1 MLQQSHEFK
10 KDLDTKLMQIDIEET
25 NILKKAEHSI
35 YAINDILDQLKAIIC
50 KSKFIN
56 IDEEIQ
62 FFKEIKPA
70 IYSKLIYF
78 VKIFNIESKRP
89 TGSDKS
95 QRKYLLSE
103 LAKIE
108 LYFSENLEFY
118 QYFRNNMT
126 YLDDKYF
133 IRGKL
138 DIRLY
143 VNTFSYDSDPNFS
156 TSHDYKVAKLMAN
169 DLLCIYL
176 KSELAVL
183 DRKENN
189 RNVQFRKSKYA
200 WTESKISLVELI
212 YALQACGC
220 INNGSID
227 IKEIALF
234 MEAVF
239 DFDLGDFYRT
249 YLEIKNRQNPP
260 KFLDTMRAAL
270 IKKIEEQDE

>member
-1 MLQQSHEFK
+1 MYKIRERLTNQ
-10 KDLDTKLMQIDIEET
+10 LKLVETEET
-25 NILKKAEHSI
+25 EILKRAEVSI
-35 YAINDILDQLKAIIC
+35 GLINKTLVELKEYIRKHHFIIQLD
-50 KSKFIN
+50 
-56 IDEEIQ
+56 EIT
-62 FFKEIKPA
+62 FFKEIKPS

-78 VKIFNIESKRP
+78 IKIFNIESKRP

-95 QRKYLLSE
+95 QKKYLFNE
-103 LAKIE
+103 LAKLE

-118 QYFRNNMT
+118 QYFRNNMS

-133 IRGKL
+133 VRGKL
-138 DIRLY
+138 DLRLY
-143 VNTFSYDSDPNFS
+143 VNSFSYDSDPDFS
-156 TSHDYKVAKLMAN
+156 TSHDYKVAKILAN

-183 DRKENN
+183 ERKEYS
-189 RNVQFRKSKYA
+189 RTGQPRKSKYA
-200 WTESKISLVELI
+200 WTDSKISLVELI

-220 INNGSID
+220 INNGSVD

-234 MEAVF
+234 VENIF
-239 DFDLGDFYRT
+239 DIDLGDFYRT

-260 KFLDTMRAAL
+260 KFIDNMRAAL